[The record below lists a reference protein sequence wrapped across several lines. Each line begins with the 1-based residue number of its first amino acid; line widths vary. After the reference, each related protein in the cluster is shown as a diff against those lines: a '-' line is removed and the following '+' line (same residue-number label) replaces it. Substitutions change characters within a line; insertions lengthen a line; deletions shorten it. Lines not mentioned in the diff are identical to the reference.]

1 MHVVQTRTALTH
13 TRGTMRCRR
22 RSRRWGHG
30 SLLEGDGDATE
41 RHSETVANGAVR
53 GLRGGEVV
61 LRVVAVL
68 LLELEALVCALGVLL
83 GDRCERAL
91 TPVPGA
97 ELDVVLVEDGAEH
110 LLILMFDCLN
120 SVADFALTKGVLVLD
135 DLANT
140 LHVASLR

>member
-1 MHVVQTRTALTH
+1 
-13 TRGTMRCRR
+13 MRCGR

-68 LLELEALVCALGVLL
+68 LLELEALVRALGVLL
-83 GDRCERAL
+83 GVRCERVRCEPCLGPPPPRPLFCA
-91 TPVPGA
+91 
-97 ELDVVLVEDGAEH
+97 
-110 LLILMFDCLN
+110 ILPN
-120 SVADFALTKGVLVLD
+120 I
-135 DLANT
+135 
-140 LHVASLR
+140 